1 MNANF
6 FLRNAVSDGLNRMST
21 HTEDN
26 RLLSISKPTMTL
38 HQHSQ
43 AFLVSFNQYFFL
55 KEKLQFTEIMK
66 KNPTALKSNIDNTK
80 KTLKGLRFLPL
91 TTVLQ
96 N

>member
-6 FLRNAVSDGLNRMST
+6 FLRNAVSDGLNWMST

-26 RLLSISKPTMTL
+26 RLFSISKPTMTL

-55 KEKLQFTEIMK
+55 KEKLQFTEIK
-66 KNPTALKSNIDNTK
+66 K
-80 KTLKGLRFLPL
+80 KTTVLKNNTDNVKKTPKGLWFLPL